1 MRFEVDACRVFYCT
15 LSERRLVA
23 DSCVLG
29 RQFFFS
35 LKKNGYVYYTT
46 RPGSSASAHPA
57 NGLTS
62 TLGVKLPPSSWPPPA
77 WFVTGRS
84 SCSSG

>member
-46 RPGSSASAHPA
+46 RAVVPSAHPA
-57 NGLTS
+57 NASAELRR
-62 TLGVKLPPSSWPPPA
+62 WE
-77 WFVTGRS
+77 
-84 SCSSG
+84 

>member
-29 RQFFFS
+29 REFFFS

-46 RPGSSASAHPA
+46 RLLRNAFFSLLLLLLSVLRERKS
-57 NGLTS
+57 
-62 TLGVKLPPSSWPPPA
+62 
-77 WFVTGRS
+77 
-84 SCSSG
+84 